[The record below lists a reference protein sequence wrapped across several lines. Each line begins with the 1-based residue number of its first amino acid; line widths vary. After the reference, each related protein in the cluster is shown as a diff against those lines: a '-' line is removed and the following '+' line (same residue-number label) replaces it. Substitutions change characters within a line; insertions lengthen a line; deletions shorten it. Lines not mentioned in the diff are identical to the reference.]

1 MNKKLYRNEYHKM
14 IGGVCSGLADYFE
27 IDVTVVRLLF
37 VVAFF
42 AFGSALIAYI
52 VLWIVLPRNDYNFF
66 NNPTVDYTVPP
77 QQPGQPFNTP
87 PPANPFADFSGNP
100 FADSPQNY
108 GPGQNPHRNSAPT
121 AAIIIGVIMILIGGA
136 ILIDNYDLFPDFD
149 LSRLWPLSLVAAGAV
164 LLLAGRK
171 KEPQQKF
178 GQDDANKNDEN
189 TNNHSNTE
197 A

>member
-42 AFGSALIAYI
+42 AFGTALVAYI
-52 VLWIVLPRNDYNFF
+52 VLWIVLPRNDYNYF

-87 PPANPFADFSGNP
+87 PPANQFAENKFGGNP
-100 FADSPQNY
+100 FADNPQSY
-108 GPGQNPHRNSAPT
+108 SPGQNPHRQHAPT

-136 ILIDNYDLFPDFD
+136 ILIDNYDLIPDFD
-149 LSRLWPLSLVAAGAV
+149 MSRLWPLTLVAVGAV
-164 LLLAGRK
+164 LLLSARK
-171 KEPQQKF
+171 KEPLQKL
-178 GQDDANKNDEN
+178 GQDDASKNDEN
-189 TNNHSNTE
+189 TNTE